1 MHPMIPQ
8 MMPAIAIP
16 LPPPSTPLLLT
27 WLNPMM
33 PNTIASTGGMT
44 AQNAGRPMMPSTSD
58 ATQNPLLVPDA
69 SSVVPSI
76 VNGMPQL
83 LQLLLVMAD
92 TDWQRGH
99 WIS

>member
-1 MHPMIPQ
+1 
-8 MMPAIAIP
+8 MMPK
-16 LPPPSTPLLLT
+16 
-27 WLNPMM
+27 
-33 PNTIASTGGMT
+33 TIASTGGMT

-83 LQLLLVMAD
+83 LQLFAVIGES
-92 TDWQRGH
+92 DWHRGH
-99 WIS
+99 MIVWAPSLDRRMRGARSPAAAYACTGCGSGLMI